1 MHRSIWSVGFFIIG
15 VIWPLTWPIALR
27 QENTA
32 AALVWGVSCAVTA
45 VFPLLPVNLAESLI
59 MMYVIWGAGQRW
71 FVLMTF
77 LCSEMGGVV
86 MLVVG
91 RVCMPYVVRSVEK
104 RNGTKDAEE
113 LKKRLRVQ
121 VSITTFSMVVV
132 NKMLS
137 ADGIDN
143 YGHDHDCEFGSE
155 SSSKARAAVA

>member
-1 MHRSIWSVGFFIIG
+1 MALDLAYRVAAGKYGCCISMGCVLRSDGRFSV
-15 VIWPLTWPIALR
+15 
-27 QENTA
+27 A
-32 AALVWGVSCAVTA
+32 AGEPGRKLDYDVCD
-45 VFPLLPVNLAESLI
+45 L
-59 MMYVIWGAGQRW
+59 GAGQRW
-71 FVLMTF
+71 FILMTF
-77 LCSEMGGVV
+77 SCSEMGGVV

-121 VSITTFSMVVV
+121 VSMTTFLVVVV